1 MLVGSM
7 GVNSLR
13 LPTGL
18 VTWERFVSRLRDRGG
33 AMLHSRLVGP
43 RHSEVLED
51 PVPEPG
57 AGQILVDIEACGVC
71 ASELETWATWKGF
84 SPKGL
89 GHEPA
94 GVAREVGE
102 GVTRLGVGDPDEI
115 TAGGWKLD
123 QDGMMPIPD
132 APGLGIEIDH
142 DAVARY
148 SGGRSLLD
156 G

>member
-18 VTWERFVSRLRDRGG
+18 VTWERFVSRRRDRGG
-33 AMLHSRLVGP
+33 AMLLSRLVGP

-51 PVPEPG
+51 AVPEPG
-57 AGQILVDIEACGVC
+57 AGQILVEIEACGIC
-71 ASELETWATWKGF
+71 ASELETWKGF

-94 GVAREVGE
+94 GVVREVGE
-102 GVTRLGVGDPDEI
+102 GAARCGLHGTVRGFARVLEMIHGRRPGRMIAASNLG
-115 TAGGWKLD
+115 AKGGREHE
-123 QDGMMPIPD
+123 
-132 APGLGIEIDH
+132 PGLLETE
-142 DAVARY
+142 REEMEP
-148 SGGRSLLD
+148 
-156 G
+156 